1 MRLEYGFIILIAAIS
16 WLPFSFAQY
25 TPQFCFEDPDD
36 LCGLK
41 SGNATQVFQGILE
54 PLESQVPGFAM
65 IIFWG
70 GIFAILWFKTENIM
84 LLAIVGIL
92 FVASIGVTGSTIV
105 ISDTAVGIGLLLAAS
120 AVGFLLYQLIRQRV
134 SLFS

>member
-1 MRLEYGFIILIAAIS
+1 MRPEQGLIVLVAALS
-16 WLPFSFAQY
+16 WLPFSWAY
-25 TPQFCFEDPDD
+25 TPQFCFEDVSD
-36 LCGLK
+36 LCGIA
-41 SGNATQVFQGILE
+41 SGNATRIFQGILE

-84 LLAIVGIL
+84 LLTIIGIL

-105 ISDTAVGIGLLLAAS
+105 ISDTAVGIGMLLAAV
-120 AVGFLLYQLIRQRV
+120 AVGFLLYQLLRQRIA
-134 SLFS
+134 LFS